1 MTVEMQILNS
11 NLTAVSLFSGI
22 GGLDLALSNAGV
34 KVCASVEIDKK
45 CRDVLAKH
53 FPETQLFTDIKDVT
67 GEQLRATGF
76 IPERGIITAGFPCQD
91 LSVAG
96 LRKGLAGSRSGL
108 FWEIIRLVDETQPRY
123 LIIENVAGLLSSQS
137 GRDLGIVIEALVE
150 RRYGIAWRVLDSQH
164 FGVPQRR
171 RRVFIVASLGEHR
184 SPVEV
189 LFEPESRTGH
199 LEPSKKKRQNSARLS
214 TSSVNGN
221 SSVDTQLFDATRN
234 ADVRFYDQS
243 PTMKARWGT
252 GGNNVPMLALPIQ
265 DGRDIEKKQNGLGV
279 GVTDAPS
286 YTLDATGAQAV
297 AYVPRVATMQGI
309 GDYADTGVA
318 STMKQRDYKDATDLV
333 VTQPDVL
340 MRNREGKPG
349 GGKGPLMSEDIS
361 LTIATSNDQTLFT
374 KGTVRRLTPTECERL
389 QSFPDG
395 WTAGQSDSARYKQ
408 LGNAVTVSV
417 VAWIV
422 NRMVSVDEAN
432 TK

>member
-1 MTVEMQILNS
+1 MDS
-11 NLTAVSLFSGI
+11 NLTAVSLFAGI
-22 GGLDLALSNAGV
+22 GGFDLALSNAGV
-34 KVCASVEIDKK
+34 KVCASVEIDNK

-53 FPETQLFTDIKDVT
+53 FPETQLFSDIKDVT
-67 GEQLRATGF
+67 GEQLRAAGF

-171 RRVFIVASLGEHR
+171 RRIFIVASLGEHR
-184 SPVEV
+184 SPVQI

-199 LEPSKKKRQNSARLS
+199 LEPSTKKKQNSARLS
-214 TSSVNGN
+214 TPGTDVHTFTKSRRASS
-221 SSVDTQLFDATRN
+221 DTDYETWVESDITPTLNQFDIADTRTTTIITEPQLFDATRN

-252 GGNNVPMLALPIQ
+252 GGNNVPMLA
-265 DGRDIEKKQNGLGV
+265 
-279 GVTDAPS
+279 
-286 YTLDATGAQAV
+286 
-297 AYVPRVATMQGI
+297 TMQGI
-309 GDYADTGVA
+309 GDYANTGVA

-374 KGTVRRLTPTECERL
+374 KGTVRRLTPIECERL
-389 QSFPDG
+389 QAFPDG